1 MVNNGMG
8 LDDQVASREDEAGK
22 KEMTQRMEVKAEGKV
37 NDVLHPGDWVKITW
51 DRYWKFNTSTRRMP
65 KTEYE
70 GATGM
75 VLTTMKCLAW
85 VQLKKN
91 NEVVKKKKHNL
102 ALVPN

>member
-8 LDDQVASREDEAGK
+8 LDDRVASREDEAGK
-22 KEMTQRMEVKAEGKV
+22 KEMMQTTEVKADGMA
-37 NDVLHPGDWVKITW
+37 NDVLHPGDQVKITW

-70 GATGM
+70 GATGT
-75 VLTTMKCLAW
+75 VLTTTKCFAW

-91 NEVVKKKKHNL
+91 NKVVKKKKHNL

>member
-8 LDDQVASREDEAGK
+8 LDDWVASREDEAGK
-22 KEMTQRMEVKAEGKV
+22 KEMMQMTEVKAEGKV
-37 NDVLHPGDWVKITW
+37 NDVLHLGDRVKITW

-65 KTEYE
+65 KMEYE

-75 VLTTMKCLAW
+75 VLTTTKCFTW

-91 NEVVKKKKHNL
+91 NEVIKKKKT
-102 ALVPN
+102 